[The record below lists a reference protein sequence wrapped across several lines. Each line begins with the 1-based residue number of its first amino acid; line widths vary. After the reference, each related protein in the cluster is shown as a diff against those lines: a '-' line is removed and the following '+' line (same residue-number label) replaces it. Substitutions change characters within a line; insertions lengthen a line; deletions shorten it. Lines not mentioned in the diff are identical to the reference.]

1 MFFLD
6 SWYHLIWRCKEVNEK
21 IDKIV
26 LSLKE
31 EMFKEAS
38 NLVKIRSV
46 QSDPAPGKPFGEGVA
61 QALDYALKLGE
72 RLNFRIKNVDGY
84 AGHIEYGESGKLF
97 AVLGHLDVVPEGEG
111 WSVDPYGGII
121 KDGYLWGRGAAD
133 NKGPTVAVIYALKA
147 VKEANV
153 PIRNRV
159 RVILG
164 TDEESGWECVKHYFE
179 KEEKPVYA
187 ATPDAAFPI
196 IYAEKGIITYR
207 IRMKRDP
214 SSSGKIKV
222 LRLEGGDAPNVVP
235 QSAVVELSFFSTETI
250 EKLKSF
256 HARNNARID
265 WSTEN
270 ERLVVRALGK
280 SAHGSTP
287 EKGINAIAALLD
299 FLKDLDLSEDVK
311 TFVRVLATKI
321 GYETDGSSLRIAG
334 RDCVVG
340 NLTVNLGTIR
350 MNDEMMEA
358 TINIRYP
365 IYYSEAMM
373 ARQIKEA
380 MKPLSVEGEHHLPP
394 LFVSPDSE
402 LIKILSEV
410 YTEMTN
416 QPATL
421 LTMGGGTYARAV
433 PCGVAFGPLLPG
445 REGTEHQPDER
456 IALDDL
462 VTVAR
467 IYAQLFYRMLTLW
480 E

>member
-1 MFFLD
+1 
-6 SWYHLIWRCKEVNEK
+6 
-21 IDKIV
+21 
-26 LSLKE
+26 
-31 EMFKEAS
+31 
-38 NLVKIRSV
+38 
-46 QSDPAPGKPFGEGVA
+46 
-61 QALDYALKLGE
+61 
-72 RLNFRIKNVDGY
+72 
-84 AGHIEYGESGKLF
+84 
-97 AVLGHLDVVPEGEG
+97 LDVVPEGEG

-153 PIRNRV
+153 PIRNRA

-187 ATPDAAFPI
+187 VTPDAAFPI

-207 IRMKRDP
+207 IRIKRDP

-311 TFVRVLATKI
+311 TFVRALATKI

-340 NLTVNLGTIR
+340 DLTVNLGTVR

-373 ARQIKEA
+373 ARQIREA
-380 MKPLSVEGEHHLPP
+380 LKPLDVGGEHHLPP
-394 LFVSPDSE
+394 LFLSPDSE

>member
-1 MFFLD
+1 M
-6 SWYHLIWRCKEVNEK
+6 NEK

-46 QSDPAPGKPFGEGVA
+46 QTEPAPGKPFGEGVA
-61 QALDYALKLGE
+61 QALEYALRLGE
-72 RLNFRIKNVDGY
+72 RLGFRVKNVDGY
-84 AGHIEYGESGKLF
+84 AGHIEYGETGKLF

-121 KDGYLWGRGAAD
+121 KDGYLWGRGASD

-147 VKEANV
+147 VKEAGLD
-153 PIRNRV
+153 IKNRA
-159 RVILG
+159 RIILG
-164 TDEESGWECVKHYFE
+164 TDEESGWECVKHYFQ

-187 ATPDAAFPI
+187 VTPDASFPI
-196 IYAEKGIITYR
+196 VYAEKGIITYILR
-207 IRMKRDP
+207 FKRTA
-214 SSSGKIKV
+214 SSNGLKV
-222 LRLEGGDAPNVVP
+222 LKLEGGDAPNVVP
-235 QSAVVELSFFSTETI
+235 QTAVAELSPVSDEI
-250 EKLKSF
+250 LKKLESF
-256 HARNNARID
+256 QPKNGARMD
-265 WSTEN
+265 WRVEN
-270 ERLVVRALGK
+270 DKLFVRAQGK

-287 EKGINAIAALLD
+287 ERGINAISALLD
-299 FLKDLDLSEDVK
+299 FLKDLPLEKDVK
-311 TFVRVLATKI
+311 MFVGLIASKI
-321 GYETDGSSLRIAG
+321 GYETDGASLRIAG
-334 RDCVVG
+334 SDCIVG
-340 NLTVNLGTIR
+340 PLTVNLGTVK
-350 MNDEMMEA
+350 MQNDLLEA

-365 IYYSEAMM
+365 IYYSEAML
-373 ARQIKEA
+373 ARQVKEA
-380 MKPLSVEGEHHLPP
+380 LKPIQVEGEHHLPP

-410 YTEMTN
+410 YTEVTN
-416 QPATL
+416 QPVKL

-445 REGTEHQPDER
+445 KEGTEHQPDER
-456 IALDDL
+456 IALEDL

-467 IYAQLFYRMLTLW
+467 IYAQLFYRMLTMW

>member
-1 MFFLD
+1 M
-6 SWYHLIWRCKEVNEK
+6 NET
-21 IDKIV
+21 IDRIV

-31 EMFKEAS
+31 EMFREAA

-61 QALDYALKLGE
+61 QALEYALKLGE
-72 RLNFRIKNVDGY
+72 KLGFRVKNVDGY
-84 AGHIEYGESGKLF
+84 AGHIEYGDSGKLF

-111 WSVDPYGGII
+111 WSVDPYGGVI

-153 PIRNRV
+153 PIKNRA
-159 RVILG
+159 RIILG
-164 TDEESGWECVKHYFE
+164 TDEESGWECVKHYFQ
-179 KEEKPVYA
+179 KEEKPIYA
-187 ATPDAAFPI
+187 VTPDASFPI

-207 IRMKRDP
+207 ITAERNP
-214 SSSGKIKV
+214 SAPGRVKITK
-222 LRLEGGDAPNVVP
+222 LEGGDAANVVP
-235 QSAVVELSFFSTETI
+235 QSAMAELSPVSDELL
-250 EKLKSF
+250 EKLKNF
-256 HARNNARID
+256 RAKNGARIE
-265 WSTEN
+265 WSIEN
-270 ERLVVRALGK
+270 DRLIVRTFGK

-287 EKGINAIAALLD
+287 EKGINAIAALID
-299 FLKDLDLSEDVK
+299 FLKDIDINEDVK
-311 TFVRVLATKI
+311 IFVRTLASKI
-321 GYETDGSSLRIAG
+321 GYQTDGYSLRIAG
-334 RDCVVG
+334 RDCIVG
-340 NLTVNLGTIR
+340 DLTVNLGTVR
-350 MNDEMMEA
+350 MNDEKIEA

-373 ARQIKEA
+373 AKQIKEA
-380 MKPLSVEGEHHLPP
+380 LKPLKVEGEHHLLP

-402 LIKILSEV
+402 LIRILSEV
-410 YTEMTN
+410 YTEMTG

-456 IALDDL
+456 IALEDL
-462 VTVAR
+462 LTLAR
-467 IYAQLFYRMLTLW
+467 IYAQLFYRMLVLW